1 MTKAE
6 WPNGALMQSYA
17 NIGDDPIAEARRAFE
32 KKYGYKPEKVFKHG
46 STLYCG
52 PIVKGKG
59 K

>member
-6 WPNGALMQSYA
+6 WPNGATMQAYGGETSE
-17 NIGDDPIAEARRAFE
+17 AEARRAF
-32 KKYGYKPEKVFKHG
+32 KKKHGYKLEKVFWHG